1 MTINHR
7 LRILF
12 LVMTLLVSSQVPA
25 QTSLCKDTAE
35 HHRLQQAMW
44 DCCSQDS
51 PDVLYQACVEYQTHA
66 RAEKDMFSAY
76 TAWVCGVMYNLG
88 RMNIKDAYHITQV
101 MKEEI
106 HADNA
111 DSEECYF
118 VPNMMGHVYNTCGN
132 IPGAL
137 EEFQKSV
144 ELIKGTQYEKDGL
157 AFIYLALAHVE
168 LNNDPTKALHWVDV
182 VMQVQEKYKDSWN
195 YYRAKADAYAIRAI
209 ADFRLHRYDAF
220 RRSMYEMEEANKK
233 NLSPS
238 SDLFVPYA
246 KVYKTLLDGNSEQAL
261 AEAEALSN
269 KREQYL
275 VKCDIY
281 RYIGDN
287 DKAFMTQRELMQKCD
302 SITGVM
308 IAENI
313 GQMEH
318 DIQMMQQ
325 QQKMAR
331 LLNIILSVVVVL
343 ALLFILLL
351 HRNIFMRR
359 RYNKKLKAKNEEL
372 REANRLVIAADH
384 VKTEFIRSM
393 SHEIRT
399 PLNIINGFSKVLT
412 DDENELEPEERKDIV
427 RTMSESTRQITS
439 LVDKMQALVNE
450 NTTDMLNSLD
460 MVDVVDVCNL
470 AIKAM
475 PWTDPQRIKVV
486 FDNQIQSGNTRL
498 CTHIDSLV
506 QMLGNLLEN
515 AVKFTEQG
523 QITLTLKQDKTHFHF
538 TVEDTGCGIP
548 QDKIDTIFERFT
560 KVDEFKEGLGLGL
573 AYCRETAEKLG
584 GSLTLDKT
592 SDEGTTF
599 TLSLPML
606 LKVKK

>member
-1 MTINHR
+1 M
-7 LRILF
+7 F
-12 LVMTLLVSSQVPA
+12 LTSLQVSA
-25 QTSLCKDTAE
+25 QAPLCKDTAE

-51 PDVLYQACVEYQTHA
+51 PDVLYQACVEFQQHA

-111 DSEECYF
+111 DSEERYF

-144 ELIKGTQYEKDGL
+144 ELIKGTPYEKDGL

-195 YYRAKADAYAIRAI
+195 YYRAKADAYAIKAV
-209 ADFRLHRYDAF
+209 AEFKLHRYDAF
-220 RRSMYEMEEANKK
+220 RRSMREVEDANKK
-233 NLSPS
+233 NQSPS
-238 SDLFVPYA
+238 SDLFVPYSN
-246 KVYKTLLDGNSEQAL
+246 VYKTLLDGNPEQAL

-343 ALLFILLL
+343 ALLFIVLL
-351 HRNIFMRR
+351 HRNLFLRR
-359 RYNKKLKAKNEEL
+359 RYYKKLKEKNEEL
-372 REANRLVIAADH
+372 RAANRQVIAADKT
-384 VKTEFIRSM
+384 KTEFIRSM

-412 DDENELEPEERKDIV
+412 DDENELESEERKNIV

-486 FDNQIQSGNTRL
+486 FDNQIQSGSTRL
-498 CTHIDSLV
+498 CTHIDSLI
-506 QMLGNLLEN
+506 QMLANLLEN

-538 TVEDTGCGIP
+538 TVEDTGCGVP
-548 QDKIDTIFERFT
+548 PDKIDTIFDRFT

-592 SDEGTTF
+592 SDKGTAF